1 MPRYFFNVYDDRKL
15 IDEEGTVLPNW
26 RVAQAVA
33 IRYAGELL
41 QSEAE
46 RLKAGE
52 DWHLE
57 VTDETGLI
65 LFRLDFSLNASS
77 ALAHIDF
84 KGE

>member
-1 MPRYFFNVYDDRKL
+1 MPRYFFNVYDHREL
-15 IDEEGTVLPNW
+15 IDEEGSILPNW

-46 RLKAGE
+46 RLESGE

-65 LFRLDFSLNASS
+65 LFRLDFSLNSSS
-77 ALAHIDF
+77 ALAHLDF
-84 KGE
+84 KSD